1 MDSRR
6 RVPDEKYTAR
16 NALAWH
22 NTEHI
27 LRDATGDILLIFDCC
42 YAGHLVPQEKRG
54 YWAAR
59 SFEFLAACGSNVETN
74 MPGPNSFTT
83 ALIWALTN
91 LVTGR
96 PNRPRFT
103 TLELQTKIMN
113 EAPFFPR
120 DQYVPVYE
128 RDEPCDQ
135 RLVLAPL
142 PTGSE
147 ANSPL
152 STPSHR
158 TKSEVPQNYLDLRFW
173 YSEPPDEDDIQNL
186 ADRLKRLMRDQT
198 IRARRIG
205 WRVLGNI
212 ELERNELELARPAVE
227 KWMAVALGPRIGR
240 KSGPSVPP
248 CINGNITVPA
258 MDTHDSRFTGSHSNQ
273 SSISET
279 RLEPDPP
286 AAETSGTAETNTSF
300 AEQQADP
307 ETNKAK
313 SQKGQT
319 ASHQVDNINIKKD
332 IMLLTRELGGAALR
346 GVRSI
351 HPPTLL
357 LTALLSFGVWYVFP
371 FNIFKAL
378 RIR

>member
-1 MDSRR
+1 LKSRG
-6 RVPDEKYTAR
+6 RVPGEKRTAR

-22 NTEHI
+22 DTEHA
-27 LRDATGDILLIFDCC
+27 LRIAEGDVLLIFDCC

-74 MPGPNSFTT
+74 MPGEESFTK

-91 LVTGR
+91 LVTS
-96 PNRPRFT
+96 RPRFT

-120 DQYVPVYE
+120 DQYVPVYQ

-173 YSEPPDEDDIQNL
+173 YLERPDAGEIENL
-186 ADRLKRLMRDQT
+186 ADRLKKLMRDQT
-198 IRARRIG
+198 IRTRRIG
-205 WRVLGNI
+205 WRALGDI
-212 ELERNELELARPAVE
+212 ELELNDLELARPAVE
-227 KWMAVALGPRIGR
+227 KWMSLALGR
-240 KSGPSVPP
+240 KSAPSIPP

-258 MDTHDSRFTGSHSNQ
+258 MDTRDSLFAGSHSNQ
-273 SSISET
+273 SSISES
-279 RLEPDPP
+279 RLEPDPS
-286 AAETSGTAETNTSF
+286 AAETSGTFQTNKGL
-300 AEQQADP
+300 AEQQEDP

-313 SQKGQT
+313 SQKEQT
-319 ASHQVDNINIKKD
+319 ASHHQVDKIGVREGI
-332 IMLLTRELGGAALR
+332 ILLTRELGGAALK
-346 GVRSI
+346 GIRSI

-357 LTALLSFGVWYVFP
+357 LTALLSFGVWYAFS
-371 FNIFKAL
+371 FNIFKAF

>member
-83 ALIWALTN
+83 ALIWALTD

-158 TKSEVPQNYLDLRFW
+158 TKSEIPQNYLDLRFW
-173 YSEPPDEDDIQNL
+173 YSERPDEDDIENL

-198 IRARRIG
+198 IRARRVG
-205 WRVLGNI
+205 WRGFGNI
-212 ELERNELELARPAVE
+212 ELERNELELARPALE
-227 KWMAVALGPRIGR
+227 KWMSLALGR
-240 KSGPSVPP
+240 KSEPSNPP

-258 MDTHDSRFTGSHSNQ
+258 MDTRDSRFTGSLSNQ
-273 SSISET
+273 SSISES

-286 AAETSGTAETNTSF
+286 AAEISGTAEI
-300 AEQQADP
+300 
-307 ETNKAK
+307 NKAK
-313 SQKGQT
+313 SQREQI
-319 ASHQVDNINIKKD
+319 ASHHQVDKIGVRQGI
-332 IMLLTRELGGAALR
+332 ILLTREIGGAALR
-346 GVRSI
+346 GIRSI

-357 LTALLSFGVWYVFP
+357 LTALLSFGVWYAFS